1 MQAFHHALP
10 EDIEHRSPRMAW
22 RSGLVRQVSEGSRST
37 FSCSLLTGGVILA
50 GLMRP
55 LRSEMKRRLYTVS
68 SEHRKRLVS
77 RLRAALEREP
87 AVRFAYLYGS
97 VLESDRVHDVGLYL
111 QKDALAGGAEI
122 SEALSANLTAE
133 VGMPMDFRTLNE
145 APLSF
150 QYHAL
155 RGRLLVC
162 NDEDFLTD
170 LIEDVARR
178 YLDLAPLLRRGT
190 KDAFAA

>member
-1 MQAFHHALP
+1 
-10 EDIEHRSPRMAW
+10 
-22 RSGLVRQVSEGSRST
+22 
-37 FSCSLLTGGVILA
+37 
-50 GLMRP
+50 
-55 LRSEMKRRLYTVS
+55 MKQRLYTVS

-133 VGMPMDFRTLNE
+133 VGMPMDFRILNE

>member
-1 MQAFHHALP
+1 M
-10 EDIEHRSPRMAW
+10 
-22 RSGLVRQVSEGSRST
+22 
-37 FSCSLLTGGVILA
+37 LLADETLNGG
-50 GLMRP
+50 
-55 LRSEMKRRLYTVS
+55 EMKQRLYTVS
-68 SEHRKRLVS
+68 SGQRGQVVS

-97 VLESDRVHDVGLYL
+97 LLESDRVHDVDVGLYL
-111 QKDALAGGAEI
+111 QKDALAVGAEI
-122 SEALSANLTAE
+122 SEALSVKLTAE
-133 VGMPMDFRTLNE
+133 VGIPMDFRILNE

-155 RGRLLVC
+155 RGQLLVC
-162 NDEDFLTD
+162 NDEDFLTE